1 VTEDGRQLMTVGHQI
16 LLTAAWA
23 QVAGAF
29 VAGLAF
35 CAAGLFGL
43 RWLRRRRAAAKPKA
57 GRV

>member
-1 VTEDGRQLMTVGHQI
+1 MTVGHQI